1 MSSVTFLIVECKTF
15 KSCLLILFSIKNSP
29 CKPGIPEFTYDDHIR
44 MISKKKWSGN
54 TSLPSRSL
62 KNADASKTLASYGA
76 TSKIFDG
83 ENSNTKA
90 IDSQFSNYFFLNL
103 NSENQ

>member
-1 MSSVTFLIVECKTF
+1 MASFTRW
-15 KSCLLILFSIKNSP
+15 KNSP

-62 KNADASKTLASYGA
+62 KNADA
-76 TSKIFDG
+76 KISIAKD
-83 ENSNTKA
+83 NDRS
-90 IDSQFSNYFFLNL
+90 
-103 NSENQ
+103 NSEYSK